1 MSWLPV
7 LNFRRKLVFGKV
19 LSHLSCHMTMPFIL
33 SLKGT
38 RYGIN
43 LRCGRYGAVKSLNS
57 GKWIFWFDPSFIKLA
72 EYILLKTRLTIG
84 FSAMF
89 RTRKL
94 RLMSRTRILIS
105 DRGVSC
111 LMWDVSSATGVQFPT
126 SATELNSRRYH
137 RLISNTLFRSS
148 PSLDWYPHKH
158 LLYLKENE

>member
-1 MSWLPV
+1 MWTLWC
-7 LNFRRKLVFGKV
+7 GKITEF
-19 LSHLSCHMTMPFIL
+19 CRIF
-33 SLKGT
+33 
-38 RYGIN
+38 
-43 LRCGRYGAVKSLNS
+43 

-137 RLISNTLFRSS
+137 RLISNTILRSS
-148 PSLDWYPHKH
+148 PSLDWYPLIVPKGEWIRYTVFFFSPRIKVIFLGCYRVVCVFFFEF
-158 LLYLKENE
+158 LLSFV